1 MIRNTKE
8 TFIDNIS
15 KITDA
20 KFGDIFF
27 VSDDID
33 DYNKRQKCFIIA
45 KDTIFFSQKG
55 EAHSDVMQRIN
66 DTTVKNYF
74 LGNIMDENNISIQEI
89 VEEDNFFELKNIAQS
104 IKYIKTI
111 RKFFPNENIFF
122 STFDLKNNNYF
133 LIKVA

>member
-1 MIRNTKE
+1 
-8 TFIDNIS
+8 
-15 KITDA
+15 
-20 KFGDIFF
+20 
-27 VSDDID
+27 
-33 DYNKRQKCFIIA
+33 
-45 KDTIFFSQKG
+45 
-55 EAHSDVMQRIN
+55 MQRMN

-89 VEEDNFFELKNIAQS
+89 VEEDNFIELKNIVQS

-133 LIKVA
+133 LTKVA